1 MSRPFLLVQFL
12 LVLASMT
19 RFLMLLALCA
29 LIAGHGLNAWAAD
42 APQVYRCG
50 NEYTNQP
57 DPKRHCTALR
67 HASVT
72 VIEGTQVQRHPAVAS
87 PAASAASASKVDAA
101 EQRQRDAQARTVLQ
115 AEWQRAQARHQ
126 ALMQV
131 WNQGE
136 PERQADE
143 FRQPT
148 KYQERVAQLRAALQ
162 RSEADLAGLQREI
175 SRLPAIAPGVAP

>member
-1 MSRPFLLVQFL
+1 MN
-12 LVLASMT
+12 
-19 RFLMLLALCA
+19 RFLMFVAVCA
-29 LIAGHGLNAWAAD
+29 MVQGTGLSAVAAD

-50 NEYTNQP
+50 DEYTNLP
-57 DPKRHCTALR
+57 DPKRNCTTLR
-67 HASVT
+67 HSSIT
-72 VIEGTQVQRHPAVAS
+72 VIEGTQVQRNPAVAS
-87 PAASAASASKVDAA
+87 PAASTASASKVDDA

-126 ALMQV
+126 ALMQT

-143 FRQPT
+143 LRQPA
-148 KYQERVAQLRAALQ
+148 KYQERVTQLRAALQ

>member
-1 MSRPFLLVQFL
+1 
-12 LVLASMT
+12 
-19 RFLMLLALCA
+19 
-29 LIAGHGLNAWAAD
+29 
-42 APQVYRCG
+42 
-50 NEYTNQP
+50 
-57 DPKRHCTALR
+57 
-67 HASVT
+67 
-72 VIEGTQVQRHPAVAS
+72 
-87 PAASAASASKVDAA
+87 VDDA

-126 ALMQV
+126 ALMQA

-143 FRQPT
+143 LRQPA
-148 KYQERVAQLRAALQ
+148 KYQERVTQLRAALQ

>member
-1 MSRPFLLVQFL
+1 MKLS
-12 LVLASMT
+12 
-19 RFLMLLALCA
+19 LMCVALGA
-29 LIAGHGLNAWAAD
+29 WVGVHGWHAVAAD

-57 DPKRHCTALR
+57 DPKRHCTTLR
-67 HASVT
+67 NSAVT
-72 VIEGTQVQRHPAVAS
+72 VIEGTHVQRNPAVAS
-87 PAASAASASKVDAA
+87 PAASAASASKVDDA

-126 ALMQV
+126 TLMQA

-143 FRQPT
+143 FRQPN
-148 KYQERVAQLRAALQ
+148 KYQERVAQLRSALQ
-162 RSEADLAGLQREI
+162 RSEADLAGLQREL
-175 SRLPAIAPGVAP
+175 SRLPAVSPGVTP

>member
-1 MSRPFLLVQFL
+1 MSRPFLLARFL
-12 LVLASMT
+12 LVFVAMKH
-19 RFLMLLALCA
+19 FLMRIAVSALWVGNGLSA
-29 LIAGHGLNAWAAD
+29 LAAD

-50 NEYTNQP
+50 SEYTNQP
-57 DPKRHCTALR
+57 DPKRNCTIVR

-72 VIEGTQVQRHPAVAS
+72 VIEGTQVQRTPAVVS
-87 PAASAASASKVDAA
+87 PAGPVASESKVDGV
-101 EQRQRDAQARTVLQ
+101 EQRQRDAQARAVLQ
-115 AEWQRAQARHQ
+115 AEWQRAQTRHQ
-126 ALMQV
+126 ALLQA

-136 PERQADE
+136 PERLADE

-175 SRLPAIAPGVAP
+175 SRLPVIAPGVAP